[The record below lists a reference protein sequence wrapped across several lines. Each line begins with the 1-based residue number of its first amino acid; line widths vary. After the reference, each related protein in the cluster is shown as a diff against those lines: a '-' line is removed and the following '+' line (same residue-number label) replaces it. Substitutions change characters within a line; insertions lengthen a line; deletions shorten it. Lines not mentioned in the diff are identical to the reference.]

1 MVTDAIYIEPGA
13 RYQCVP
19 DCGFCCGFWNI
30 PIDLTRKDKLLE
42 KTWVREID
50 EDLVRRKGHGL
61 FKVIGQKDHAV
72 VQRQQ
77 GACSFVNERKFC
89 SIHAV
94 EGYEAKPVACQ
105 QFPFIYYQTPRG
117 LEVFLDHSCP
127 EIIQNLGEL
136 VTPEEIQTRISY
148 REHVIKVSPPIPLTS
163 SINLGWEN
171 YLVLEEALLSV
182 LQKPYSFEEKIHCL
196 QWIVCETSKQL
207 SSESS
212 NIAASNAIKAAIFRD
227 PAQFLTEIATQPS
240 NRSKRDLYIAILIQL
255 VESVYSGE
263 VGVERLGMIGLLKR
277 IVRQWKRA
285 GQNDF
290 HVFGFHINY
299 SDIDQITY
307 QVDKG
312 PCKEIL
318 DRYLLHL
325 VRRLVGTGKISILKR
340 ISIIATN
347 FAMVQWF
354 SRSYAASKQRTN
366 VAKED
371 IIFAIK
377 VVEKFLGNSL
387 FNKIAKEKNFLSNYV
402 NFLYDNPQLPKTML
416 SS

>member
-1 MVTDAIYIEPGA
+1 MAMDAIYIEPGA

-50 EDLVRRKGHGL
+50 QDSGRRKGQGV
-61 FKVIGQKDHAV
+61 FKVIGQNDHAV
-72 VQRQQ
+72 IQRQQ
-77 GACSFVNERKFC
+77 GTCSFVNERKFC
-89 SIHAV
+89 SIHAL

-136 VTPEEIQTRISY
+136 VTPEEIKTRISFH
-148 REHVIKVSPPIPLTS
+148 EHVINVSPPIPLTS
-163 SINLGWEN
+163 SINLEWEN
-171 YLVLEEALLSV
+171 FLALEEALLNV
-182 LQKPYSFEEKIHCL
+182 LQRPYSIEKKIHCL
-196 QWIVCETSKQL
+196 QWIVNETSKQL
-207 SSESS
+207 SPDSS
-212 NIAASNAIKAAIFRD
+212 NIAAANAIKAAICRD

-263 VGVERLGMIGLLKR
+263 VGVKRLGMFGLFNK
-277 IVRQWKRA
+277 IVRQWKRW

-290 HVFGFHINY
+290 HVFGFHVNF

-307 QVDKG
+307 QVEKE

-325 VRRLVGTGKISILKR
+325 VRRLVGTGKISIVKR

-347 FAMVQWF
+347 FAMVRWF
-354 SRSYAASKQRTN
+354 SRAYAASKRRAN
-366 VAKED
+366 VTED
-371 IIFAIK
+371 DIVFAIK

-387 FNKIAKEKNFLSNYV
+387 FNKIAKERNFLSNYV
-402 NFLYDNPQLPKTML
+402 NFLYDNPQLPRTML
-416 SS
+416 SR

>member
-1 MVTDAIYIEPGA
+1 MVTDTIYIEPGA

-30 PIDLTRKDKLLE
+30 PIDLTRKDRLLE
-42 KTWVREID
+42 KAWVREID
-50 EDLVRRKGHGL
+50 QDIGRRIGHGV
-61 FKVIGQKDHAV
+61 FNIIGQKDHAV
-72 VQRQQ
+72 IERQQ

-89 SIHAV
+89 SIHAR

-136 VTPEEIQTRISY
+136 VTPEEIQTRISFH
-148 REHVIKVSPPIPLTS
+148 EHVIKVSPPIPLTS
-163 SINLGWEN
+163 SINLEWEN
-171 YLVLEEALLSV
+171 YLALEDALLNV

-196 QWIVCETSKQL
+196 QWIVCETSKQM
-207 SSESS
+207 STDSS
-212 NIAASNAIKAAIFRD
+212 NIAAANAIQAASCHD
-227 PAQFLTEIATQPS
+227 PAPYLSEIATQPS

-263 VGVERLGMIGLLKR
+263 VGAKRLGMFGLLNR

-290 HVFGFHINY
+290 HVFGFSINY
-299 SDIDQITY
+299 SSMGQIAY
-307 QVDKG
+307 QVEKE

-325 VRRLVGTGKISILKR
+325 VRRLVGTGKISIMKR
-340 ISIIATN
+340 VSIIATN

-354 SRSYAASKQRTN
+354 SRAYAASKQSTN
-366 VAKED
+366 VTKED
-371 IIFAIK
+371 IVFAIK

-387 FNKIAKEKNFLSNYV
+387 FNKIAKERNFLSNYV
-402 NFLYDNPQLPKTML
+402 NFLYDNPLLPRTML